1 MTGPRNIGVV
11 TGSRADYGLL
21 RGLLQAIREDSQTVY
36 SLFVTGSHLEESFG
50 HTISEIS
57 RDGFEI
63 AAQIPLDISNDS
75 RLDTARAMSRAL
87 DGVAASLDAVK
98 PDLVVVLGDRYE
110 ILAAASAALVLD
122 IPVAHIHGG
131 EITEGALDDS
141 MRHMITKAAYL
152 HFTAAE
158 DYSRRVIQMGEA
170 PDRVFT
176 VGALGVDNIRDL
188 AAGNRKTL
196 NKILGVPLGEVN
208 FLVTYHPVTA
218 GRVAT
223 DARVNAMIAAL
234 EYYPEARIIVTG
246 VNADPGRVDIA
257 RELAAFSKRRPHTVT
272 LHESLGNTVYLQVM
286 QQADLVIGNS
296 SSGLI
301 EAPAM
306 GVPTVN
312 IGPRQDGRLRAE
324 SVVDCENT
332 VEDISRALSQGL
344 SEDMKDKAAEQY
356 LPYGSGNA
364 AAAILVELK
373 SQPLPS
379 PVRKKFYERAAP

>member
-1 MTGPRNIGVV
+1 VTGPRNIGVV